1 MTKAQS
7 KIAVIACGLLMLAF
21 PMNAKAIVTGHAT
34 GHATAYPAGAHP
46 SAHVTARATARP
58 NTATRVTGGATS
70 HPNTSHQAGRETT
83 TRMINR
89 SAYKTLNGTQR
100 VSYNH
105 WNNYYVKKYP
115 NQTANEVYAYHFY
128 WSPYWY
134 FISSHHEHSKSI
146 PVDKNGKQ
154 RHWIKIGDKVIFV
167 PKNIWE
173 KVNKGNKVKLI
184 DDNHIEINEKI
195 YAR

>member
-34 GHATAYPAGAHP
+34 GHATAHPAGAHP

-58 NTATRVTGGATS
+58 NTATRVTGGATG

-89 SAYKTLNGTQR
+89 SAYKALNGTQR

-105 WNNYYVKKYP
+105 WNNYYV
-115 NQTANEVYAYHFY
+115 
-128 WSPYWY
+128 S
-134 FISSHHEHSKSI
+134 
-146 PVDKNGKQ
+146 
-154 RHWIKIGDKVIFV
+154 
-167 PKNIWE
+167 
-173 KVNKGNKVKLI
+173 
-184 DDNHIEINEKI
+184 
-195 YAR
+195 